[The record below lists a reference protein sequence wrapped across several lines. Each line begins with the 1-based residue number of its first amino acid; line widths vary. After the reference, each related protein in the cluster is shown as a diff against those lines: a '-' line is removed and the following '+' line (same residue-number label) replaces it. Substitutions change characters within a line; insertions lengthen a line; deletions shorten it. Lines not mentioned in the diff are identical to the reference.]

1 MGRVLGYIYTSIYYC
16 SKSFPVLLHD
26 VMVGGW
32 IASWVSMLYY
42 VLLSTAVVLPY
53 CCCTGLWVGRSV
65 ISCRALLS
73 CVHTGSWV
81 CLFLFL
87 PLYRPHAGIVKR
99 VASDYYSGVLILSFT
114 QKISF
119 ARVLCFNPYEGYRS
133 VTPLDAARVN
143 RTNLK
148 NEAEH
153 V

>member
-65 ISCRALLS
+65 ISCRVLLS
-73 CVHTGSWV
+73 CVHTGWWV

-87 PLYRPHAGIVKR
+87 TIYRPRAGIVNHA
-99 VASDYYSGVLILSFT
+99 ASDYYSGVLTLSFT
-114 QKISF
+114 KKKIVRACSMF
-119 ARVLCFNPYEGYRS
+119 YPYEGYSS
-133 VTPLDAARVN
+133 VTPMDAARVN

>member
-1 MGRVLGYIYTSIYYC
+1 
-16 SKSFPVLLHD
+16 
-26 VMVGGW
+26 MVGGW
-32 IASWVSMLYY
+32 IASWVSMLHY
-42 VLLSTAVVLPY
+42 VLLYCCTAVVLLY
-53 CCCTGLWVGRSV
+53 CCCTGLWVRRLV
-65 ISCRALLS
+65 LSCRVLLS

-87 PLYRPHAGIVKR
+87 PIYRPRAGIVKR
-99 VASDYYSGVLILSFT
+99 AASDYYSGVLILSFT
-114 QKISF
+114 KKKNVRACSVF
-119 ARVLCFNPYEGYRS
+119 HPYEGYRS